1 MLYYTQLRRLRKG
14 PAGFRGLLFLQEL
27 SIMTI
32 YCSSLRPFAPP
43 PLRRAGQSVRETGGE
58 SPGGPGYEPGCSSGA
73 ANDPKSFTE
82 TAAARRHEK
91 LAFSFSQWYDAKTW
105 MSGIGVSG
113 GTPAPG
119 VGSMQPVCML
129 ASEKAQGLQLPLEKV
144 ENEVKII
151 WGRRMGQ

>member
-1 MLYYTQLRRLRKG
+1 MRRLRSG
-14 PAGFRGLLFLQEL
+14 VPD
-27 SIMTI
+27 
-32 YCSSLRPFAPP
+32 SLCV
-43 PLRRAGQSVRETGGE
+43 RRAARARAVLDTNRD
-58 SPGGPGYEPGCSSGA
+58 A
-73 ANDPKSFTE
+73 APALPNDPKSFPG

-129 ASEKAQGLQLPLEKV
+129 SGEKAQGLLLPLEKV

-151 WGRRMGQ
+151 WVAIWAIALGPYGNKTQYPGLAQLVARLLWECRGCIRVG